1 MHKHDIFVES
11 DMRKSLLVRILNLSL
26 KTLYQVLP
34 SNALKSSDVL
44 WYHDTYGM
52 MHQWRSE
59 GVFLVFWKTPLKMSL
74 KNLLKIIYV
83 AI

>member
-1 MHKHDIFVES
+1 MISAWDAYTQPLDQTMMKAAKLEIKMNFHAG
-11 DMRKSLLVRILNLSL
+11 MPLV
-26 KTLYQVLP
+26 
-34 SNALKSSDVL
+34 
-44 WYHDTYGM
+44 
-52 MHQWRSE
+52 QWRSE

>member
-1 MHKHDIFVES
+1 MSH
-11 DMRKSLLVRILNLSL
+11 
-26 KTLYQVLP
+26 
-34 SNALKSSDVL
+34 NAAYTADKNIGKNPV
-44 WYHDTYGM
+44 
-52 MHQWRSE
+52 QWRSE

>member
-1 MHKHDIFVES
+1 MRPVGSVASLHAAKQSFVMENC
-11 DMRKSLLVRILNLSL
+11 VCG
-26 KTLYQVLP
+26 YQHTWIP
-34 SNALKSSDVL
+34 SHGEVVV
-44 WYHDTYGM
+44 G
-52 MHQWRSE
+52 QWRSE

>member
-1 MHKHDIFVES
+1 MLSTGKDHQLDGVEEEKDLGALFSPSFKFGSHVKMKGHK
-11 DMRKSLLVRILNLSL
+11 
-26 KTLYQVLP
+26 
-34 SNALKSSDVL
+34 
-44 WYHDTYGM
+44 
-52 MHQWRSE
+52 QWRSE